1 MWSPSDSVL
10 SLLSMASLP
19 GAPLLVHTI
28 RSRCW
33 PAPPNWGTEIAGTV
47 EAAFQAT
54 EVEAVS
60 QAPQAPGLPAVLD
73 YLTSEGRI
81 VTIVSNNSTVAIE
94 TYLRQAG
101 LDHYVAGV
109 SARTAADITRLKP
122 NPHLLQQAMTT
133 HGTRPGEC
141 LMVGDSVTDIH
152 AAHAA
157 GTPVVAYANKPG
169 KHERLA
175 AHHPDAIISELTRL
189 IPQR

>member
-1 MWSPSDSVL
+1 
-10 SLLSMASLP
+10 MASLP
-19 GAPLLVHTI
+19 GSPLLVHTI

-33 PAPPNWGTEIAGTV
+33 PTPPNWGTEIAGTV
-47 EAAFQAT
+47 EAALQAT

-122 NPHLLQQAMTT
+122 NPHLLQQ
-133 HGTRPGEC
+133 
-141 LMVGDSVTDIH
+141 
-152 AAHAA
+152 
-157 GTPVVAYANKPG
+157 
-169 KHERLA
+169 RLA